1 MAVAA
6 PVALLLLAQ
15 AAAEP
20 ASTRAPVNAPV
31 ARPSDKPDRCAPQSA
46 DSNVIVICSE
56 RQEGYRINPDV
67 MEAHKEARSA
77 GRPVR
82 PGGKPIPQCTVG
94 PQPCMY
100 GGINLLGVALT
111 AAEMAK
117 RVASGQE
124 IGSMFETDP
133 TPSEYDLYK
142 MAKQRREAE
151 EAQAAAEAAAKKAK
165 AAAAARSAAS
175 VTAAPKQQ

>member
-1 MAVAA
+1 MALAA
-6 PVALLLLAQ
+6 PVALMLLAQ

-31 ARPSDKPDRCAPQSA
+31 ARPSDKPDRCSPESS
-46 DSNVIVICSE
+46 DSNIIVICSE

-82 PGGKPIPQCTVG
+82 PGGKPIPRCTVG

-100 GGINLLGVALT
+100 GGVNLIGVALT
-111 AAEMAK
+111 AAQMAK

-124 IGSMFETDP
+124 IGSMFQTDP
-133 TPSEYDLYK
+133 TPSEYELYK

-151 EAQAAAEAAAKKAK
+151 EAQAAAEAAAAKAK
-165 AAAAARSAAS
+165 AAAAEKAGSA
-175 VTAAPKQQ
+175 TQR